1 MNLLYGTHEEH
12 QGTYERAKAANPTGV
27 LRIWTGDVRRS
38 KYLMENLEFM
48 QRQGYATVD
57 LDEEGDQATYFV
69 ITFIDKEKKT

>member
-1 MNLLYGTHEEH
+1 MSLIHGTHEEH
-12 QGTYERAKAANPTGV
+12 QGTYERVKAANITGI

-57 LDEEGDQATYFV
+57 LDEEDDQASYFV
-69 ITFIDKEKKT
+69 ITFIDKAKV